1 MDMGWEWLLLE
12 LERKR
17 CVTLRVSVGWSYTF
31 HSSASLQ
38 ADQTDRRAQT
48 QDSLKRLE
56 LAGESYLVDT
66 FDRYVHPPTISLA
79 LGYQWN

>member
-17 CVTLRVSVGWSYTF
+17 CVTLRVSVGWSFAF

-38 ADQTDRRAQT
+38 ADQTAEEPKLRILWSGLNLPE
-48 QDSLKRLE
+48 SL
-56 LAGESYLVDT
+56 
-66 FDRYVHPPTISLA
+66 ISLTP
-79 LGYQWN
+79 LTGMFTHQR